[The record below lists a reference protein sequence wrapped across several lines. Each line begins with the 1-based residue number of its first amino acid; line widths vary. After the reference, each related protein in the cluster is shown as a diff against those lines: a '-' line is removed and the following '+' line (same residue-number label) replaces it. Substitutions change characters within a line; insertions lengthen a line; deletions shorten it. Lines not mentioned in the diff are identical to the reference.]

1 MSKPTPG
8 NEEAET
14 ARRIHEESLVLIIH
28 DHNPLR
34 KEMPAMMKGGVTG
47 IVHQLTA
54 DIEVGA
60 DFLASADRLEGFAQR
75 AFRSI
80 DRARRAVV
88 AGNGVLALSADDIEG
103 AKRDGKPAIILGN
116 EGGKLL
122 EGQLGLL
129 QRFHRL
135 GLREMQLTW
144 AVPNQ
149 LCRRRPSE
157 MGLTDFGRD
166 VVREMN
172 RLGML
177 IDVSHLSAEALIEV
191 LDESKDPVVLS
202 HGNPGAEH
210 PLDLHKAMCEKG
222 GVFGQHFYH
231 SYLGWRAESNGRV
244 HLKVEDLLD
253 AIDYAVRELGVDH
266 VALGGDYFPSRGQ
279 WASFQRAQ
287 GTRYIEWAVK
297 DISKMPEL
305 TRGLVASGY
314 SELEI
319 RKLLGGN
326 LLRLCRAVFGS

>member
-1 MSKPTPG
+1 MTRPAPG
-8 NEEAET
+8 SDEAER
-14 ARRIHEESLVLIIH
+14 ARRIHEESVVLIMH

-47 IVHQLTA
+47 IFHQLTA
-54 DIEVGA
+54 DIEIGA
-60 DFLASADRLEGFAQR
+60 DFLASANRFDGFAQR
-75 AFRSI
+75 AIRSI
-80 DRARRAVV
+80 DRARRAV
-88 AGNGVLALSADDIEG
+88 ADGSGVLALDAEDIEG

-129 QRFHRL
+129 GTFHRL

-149 LCRRRPSE
+149 LCRRRPPE

-177 IDVSHLSAEALIEV
+177 IDVSHLSAEALVEV
-191 LDESKDPVVLS
+191 LDESKDPVLLS
-202 HGNPGAEH
+202 HGNPGAEQ
-210 PLDLHKAMCEKG
+210 PLDIHKAMCEKG

-231 SYLGWRAESNGRV
+231 SYLGWRAEKKGRV
-244 HLKVEDLLD
+244 HVKVEDLLD
-253 AIDYAVRELGVDH
+253 AIEYAVRELGVDH
-266 VALGGDYFPSRGQ
+266 VSLGADYFPSGGR

-287 GTRYIEWAVK
+287 GTKYIEWAIK

-305 TRGLVASGY
+305 TRGLVARGY
-314 SELEI
+314 SEIEI

-326 LLRLCRAVFGS
+326 LLGLCRMVLRS

>member
-1 MSKPTPG
+1 MSKPLPG
-8 NEEAET
+8 NYGAET
-14 ARRIHEESLVLIIH
+14 ARRIHGESVVLIMH
-28 DHNPLR
+28 DHNPLG
-34 KEMPAMMKGGVTG
+34 KEMPAMLRGGVTG
-47 IVHQLTA
+47 LIHQLTV
-54 DIEVGA
+54 DIEIGA
-60 DFLASADRLEGFAQR
+60 DFPSSADRLEGFAQR

-80 DRARRAVV
+80 DRARKAVLE
-88 AGNGVLALSADDIEG
+88 GNGVLALSAGDIEG
-103 AKRDGKPAIILGN
+103 AKRDGKPAIMLGN

-129 QRFHRL
+129 ERFHHL

-149 LCRRRPSE
+149 LCRRRPPE

-177 IDVSHLSAEALIEV
+177 IDVSHLPAEALMEV
-191 LDESKDPVVLS
+191 LEESRDPVMLS
-202 HGNPGAEH
+202 HGNPGAEQ
-210 PLDLHKAMCEKG
+210 PLDLHKTMCEKG

-231 SYLGWRAESNGRV
+231 SYLGWRAERKGRV
-244 HLKVEDLLD
+244 HLKVEDLLE
-253 AIDYAVRELGVDH
+253 AIDYAARELGVDH
-266 VALGGDYFPSRGQ
+266 VALGCDYFPSKGR

-287 GTRYIEWAVK
+287 GTRNIEWAIG

-314 SELEI
+314 SDFEI
-319 RKLLGGN
+319 HKLLGGN
-326 LLRLCRAVFGS
+326 LLRLCRRVLGS